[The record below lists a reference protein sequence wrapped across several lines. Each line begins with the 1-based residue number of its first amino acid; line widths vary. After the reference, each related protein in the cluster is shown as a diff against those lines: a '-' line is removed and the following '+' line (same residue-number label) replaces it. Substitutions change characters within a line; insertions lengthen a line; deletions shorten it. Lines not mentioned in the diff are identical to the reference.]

1 MRYLLL
7 FLLSFSAYGDLDG
20 PEAITKPHLDNANTR
35 VVEFGR
41 IMAYMENQAIYDV
54 VEHFAYLQNR
64 DQSNL
69 KLTKRQRADLL
80 KYIDRYY
87 RIAKAHNL
95 KKPLNIAVTCPR
107 CKPPLNNILRSD
119 FPIQAING
127 EKSLIFLV
135 FSLSVGKS
143 QTKV

>member
-1 MRYLLL
+1 MKVLLLL
-7 FLLSFSAYGDLDG
+7 FVSFSAYGALDG

-69 KLTKRQRADLL
+69 KLTKKQRKDLL

-87 RIAKAHNL
+87 RIAQAHNL
-95 KKPLNIAVTCPR
+95 KKPLNIAVTCP
-107 CKPPLNNILRSD
+107 PP
-119 FPIQAING
+119 
-127 EKSLIFLV
+127 
-135 FSLSVGKS
+135 S
-143 QTKV
+143 Q